1 MIWMQN
7 VQPEW
12 PSFLQQEPLPE
23 QFLLDEEHGFEG
35 TVKQK
40 PEDFQVTEILSSA
53 PTGAGPNTYI
63 RVQKRNMTT
72 PTMIQVLADYLDR
85 SPRDFCVA
93 DYKDRQSIAIQWVSL
108 EHLDPR
114 SVDDFQHE
122 NIKIIQIS
130 RHPEKLKR
138 VDLKGNRY
146 EITIRDVGND
156 ALENARHG
164 LDILQTR
171 GVPNWFGSQ
180 KFGIRR
186 TNHFLGWALIKKKWE
201 WFLFEHLNHPME
213 WEDERIQAARSSA
226 REGDWTRAMERFPEQ
241 YLAQHKSL
249 ESLKRY
255 PDNKERAIEVIPED
269 RRDYVLSALQA
280 FSFNAFLS
288 ERLERFDMLH
298 QGDVAY
304 MHESAGC
311 FPVMDPKDEKPRL
324 ERFEISPT
332 GPLFGEKFL
341 GASGDVG
348 QLEDEILEAM
358 NLTYNDFQRTRY
370 PIQGRRRPLRLPI
383 GQIRTQKLDKD
394 QLELGFFLPRGGY
407 ATVVLEELM
416 HRRLTLNDEEI

>member
-1 MIWMQN
+1 MSWMQEIK
-7 VQPEW
+7 PEW
-12 PSFLQQEPLPE
+12 PPFLQNEPLPE
-23 QFLLDEEHGFEG
+23 QFLLDEDAGFEG
-35 TVKQK
+35 IVKQK
-40 PEDFQVTEILSSA
+40 PEDFQVTEILSTDPS
-53 PTGAGPNTYI
+53 GAGPNTYI
-63 RVQKRNMTT
+63 RVQKRKMTT
-72 PTMIQVLADYLDR
+72 PTMIQILADYLDR

-114 SVDDFQHE
+114 SLDDFQHE
-122 NIKIIQIS
+122 NIKIIQLS

-138 VDLKGNRY
+138 VDLEGNRF
-146 EITIRDVGND
+146 EITVRDVDDG
-156 ALENARHG
+156 ALASARTG
-164 LDILQTR
+164 LNTLQER

-180 KFGIRR
+180 TFGIRG
-186 TNHFLGWALIKKKWE
+186 TNHHLGWALIKKKWE
-201 WFLFEHLNHPME
+201 WFLYEHLNNPRD

-226 REGDWTRAMERFPEQ
+226 GDGDWSRALERFPEDSIV
-241 YLAQHKSL
+241 QHKSL

-269 RRDYVLSALQA
+269 RRNYFLSALQA
-280 FSFNAFLS
+280 FAFNAFLS
-288 ERLERFDMLH
+288 ERLEAYDILRE
-298 QGDVAY
+298 GDVAY
-304 MHESAGC
+304 MHDSAGC

-341 GASGDVG
+341 GASEDVG
-348 QLEDEILEAM
+348 ELEDEILGKM
-358 NLTYNDFQRTRY
+358 DLSYNDFQRTRY

-383 GQIRTQKLDKD
+383 SQIRTQTLDDD

-416 HRRLTLNDEEI
+416 HRRLNLNDEEI